1 MEAETFS
8 LLKSFQ
14 QEKIISVQ
22 FSLWL
27 ALLWLKDQLFKKLWL
42 CPKSCHINPEPTVY
56 FYKHVINLTDWPGFV
71 TGTLPHFHS
80 PCFLISMYW
89 GLKAQL
95 YFQESLCDAQDKG
108 ASSPI
113 PQQSFRPVLLND
125 HLWLIQL
132 LTATLLFCFGSKA
145 PNGKNLSSRF

>member
-95 YFQESLCDAQDKG
+95 YFQLYFQEKFVWCSGQGSLFSNPPAELQ
-108 ASSPI
+108 ASASEWSPLTN
-113 PQQSFRPVLLND
+113 SASHCHTSVLL
-125 HLWLIQL
+125 WL
-132 LTATLLFCFGSKA
+132 
-145 PNGKNLSSRF
+145 